1 MLLVWTCCTLWQTN
15 LNPSFVVCFR
25 LEWCSSVRMLLLIC
39 QNSWVCGCVCLP
51 QFFGSDACNGGF
63 SGASSP
69 PDLISSS
76 PIWWAPCRGTKEAW
90 GCLWFLFQRM
100 GSFVWRGALST
111 QSMGASIGNGGLS
124 QATMSH
130 WHVARSNHEAQG
142 EEMKKKKR
150 VPSHLNLSS
159 TELHPSSPLPQVQWM
174 SCPQRGAHHQGNQS
188 LSLAWRTPPFV
199 LGEHWLFSAFF
210 RLSQWSFWFL
220 CGRGGAKM
228 DGGGLSPRWRAHS
241 APGKGGWR
249 AGGAEHL
256 SVVTA
261 LRGACFFFFSKGPW
275 CMR

>member
-69 PDLISSS
+69 PDFISSS

-100 GSFVWRGALST
+100 GSFVRRGALST

-142 EEMKKKKR
+142 GGDEKKKE
-150 VPSHLNLSS
+150 S
-159 TELHPSSPLPQVQWM
+159 LHIWTCHPRSCTLP
-174 SCPQRGAHHQGNQS
+174 
-188 LSLAWRTPPFV
+188 
-199 LGEHWLFSAFF
+199 
-210 RLSQWSFWFL
+210 
-220 CGRGGAKM
+220 
-228 DGGGLSPRWRAHS
+228 
-241 APGKGGWR
+241 
-249 AGGAEHL
+249 HL
-256 SVVTA
+256 SHRCSECPAHREGLIT
-261 LRGACFFFFSKGPW
+261 RGTGAFH
-275 CMR
+275 